1 MRRPSPRRRPV
12 DTRGSEITDSQ
23 IVQAAP
29 WGMHFYELKKD
40 GRLIFVGANPG
51 ADRILGIDTSMFIG
65 MTIEDAFP
73 ALDPAVAEAY
83 RTVARTGEIWRSER
97 IDYEYGQVKGAF
109 SVTAFQTSQDH
120 MIVAFVNII
129 ERIQIQEKNTQ
140 LLAAAQRE
148 KDTLQML
155 MDSMTDEVWFADAD
169 KKFTLANA
177 AALKSFRLEH
187 SVVDLDVQ
195 KFAGSLEVYRPDGTP
210 RPSEEAPPLRALRG
224 ESVRNEEE
232 VIRLPQTGE
241 LRFRHVTSNPVRD
254 REGKIVG
261 SVSVVRDITEKRES
275 EVLLRES
282 RNYLENLFNY
292 ANAPIIV
299 WDPSFKI
306 TRFNHAFERMT
317 GYEAKEVIGRHLR
330 VLFPA
335 GSKDESLVMINRTL
349 KGEYWESVEIP
360 IQRKDGLTRIALWN
374 SANIHSDD
382 GKAIVATIAQ
392 GQDITE
398 RKAVENALDDTRK
411 YLENLFDYANAPII
425 VWDPTF
431 HVTRF
436 NHAFEHMTGLRAS
449 EVIGQDLSILFP
461 PDSKDQSLV
470 KISQTLSGQH
480 WDSVEVPI
488 VTKNGEVKVALWN
501 SANIYAEDGR
511 TLTATIAQGQDI
523 TERKDAEIRLLE
535 YSESLSRSNAELQNF
550 AYIASHDL
558 REPLRTI
565 SGFLQILQTK
575 YGDSLDDK
583 AKDYIA
589 RSVNASVRLHNM
601 IDDILSFSR
610 LETRKKPFAK
620 TDLNEVYTAA
630 MHDLEQ
636 SLTESGASIKS
647 DRLPV
652 VWADD
657 QQMAIVFRNLIDNGV
672 KFRGKEKPK
681 VRITVRKDEDDW
693 RFSFKDNGIG
703 IDPANVSKI
712 FNMFTRLHSWKD
724 YPGNGIGLAMCK
736 KIVERHGGHIWVESE
751 VGKGST
757 FIFTIPDQE
766 AMYDKTSAV
775 EMRSSVGK
783 D

>member
-1 MRRPSPRRRPV
+1 
-12 DTRGSEITDSQ
+12 
-23 IVQAAP
+23 
-29 WGMHFYELKKD
+29 MHFYELKED
-40 GRLIFVGANPG
+40 GRLIFVGGNPG
-51 ADRILGIDTSMFIG
+51 ADRILGIDHSRLVG

-73 ALDPAVAEAY
+73 ALDPKVPDAY
-83 RTVARTGEIWRSER
+83 RHVASTGEIWRSER
-97 IDYEYGQVKGAF
+97 IDYEFGQVKGAF
-109 SVTAFQTSQDH
+109 SVTAFQTSPGC
-120 MIVAFVNII
+120 MTAAFVDIT
-129 ERIQIQEKNTQ
+129 ERIRIQEKNEQ
-140 LLAAAQRE
+140 LLAAVQRE

-155 MDSMTDEVWFADAD
+155 VDSMTDEVWFADTD
-169 KKFTLANA
+169 RKFTLANA
-177 AALKSFRLEH
+177 AALNSFRLET
-187 SVVDLDVQ
+187 SVIDMDVK

-210 RPSEEAPPLRALRG
+210 RPIEDAPPLRALRG

-232 VIRLPQTGE
+232 VIRSPQTGE

-254 REGKIVG
+254 REGNIVG
-261 SVSVVRDITEKRES
+261 SVSVVRDITEKREA
-275 EVLLRES
+275 ELLLRES
-282 RNYLENLFNY
+282 RNYLENLVNY

-317 GYEAKEVIGRHLR
+317 GYEAREVIGKHLR

-335 GSKDESLVMINRTL
+335 GSKDESLIMIDRTL
-349 KGEYWESVEIP
+349 KGEQWESVEIP

-374 SANIHSDD
+374 SANIRSDD
-382 GKAIVATIAQ
+382 GRTIIATIAQ

-398 RKAVENALDDTRK
+398 RKAVEKALDDTRK

-431 HVTRF
+431 HITRF

-449 EVIGQDLSILFP
+449 DVIGQDLSILFP
-461 PDSKDQSLV
+461 PDSRDESII
-470 KISQTLSGQH
+470 KISQTLSGRH
-480 WDSVEVPI
+480 WDSVEIPI
-488 VTKNGEVKVALWN
+488 MTKNGEVKVALWN

-589 RSVNASVRLHNM
+589 RSVNASVRLHDM
-601 IDDILSFSR
+601 IDDLLSFSR

-620 TDLNEVYTAA
+620 TDLNEVYSAA
-630 MHDLEQ
+630 IHDLEQ
-636 SLTESGASIKS
+636 SLTESGADVRS

-657 QQMAIVFRNLIDNGV
+657 HQMTIVFRNLIDNGV

-681 VRITVRKDEDDW
+681 VRITVKKDEDEW
-693 RFSFKDNGIG
+693 LFSFKDNGIG
-703 IDPANVSKI
+703 IDPANVPRI

-736 KIVERHGGHIWVESE
+736 KIIERHGGHIWVESE
-751 VGKGST
+751 IGKGST
-757 FIFTIPDQE
+757 FMFTIPDQE
-766 AMYDKTSAV
+766 AIYSRIS
-775 EMRSSVGK
+775 EMEARSSIGK

>member
-1 MRRPSPRRRPV
+1 LA
-12 DTRGSEITDSQ
+12 DTWGSGKTDTQ

-29 WGMHFYELKKD
+29 WGMHFYELKGD
-40 GRLIFVGANPG
+40 GRLVFLGANPA
-51 ADRILGIDTSMFIG
+51 ADRILGIDHSKLIG
-65 MTIEDAFP
+65 MAIDDAFP
-73 ALDPAVAEAY
+73 SLDPEVTEAY
-83 RTVARTGEIWRSER
+83 RHVAHTGEIWRSER
-97 IDYEYGQVKGAF
+97 INYEYGQVKGAF
-109 SVTAFQTSQDH
+109 SVTAFQTAPDH
-120 MIVAFVNII
+120 MSAAFVDVT
-129 ERIQIQEKNTQ
+129 ERIQIHEKNMQ

-177 AALKSFRLEH
+177 AALKSFRLED
-187 SVVDLDVQ
+187 SVIDLDVQ
-195 KFAGSLEVYRPDGTP
+195 KFAGNLEVYRPDGTA
-210 RPSEEAPPLRALRG
+210 RPTDESPPLRALRG

-232 VIRLPQTGE
+232 IIRLPQTGE
-241 LRFRHVTSNPVRD
+241 LRYRRVTSNPVRD
-254 REGKIVG
+254 HEGKIIG
-261 SVSVVRDITEKRES
+261 SVSVVRDTTEKREA

-292 ANAPIIV
+292 TNAPIIV

-306 TRFNHAFERMT
+306 TQFNHAFERMT
-317 GYEAKEVIGRHLR
+317 GYEAGDVIGKHLR
-330 VLFPA
+330 ILFPA
-335 GSKDESLVMINRTL
+335 GSKDESLIMIDRTL
-349 KGEYWESVEIP
+349 KGEQWDSVEIP
-360 IQRKDGLTRIALWN
+360 IQRRDGLTRVALWN
-374 SANIHSDD
+374 SANIRSDD
-382 GKAIVATIAQ
+382 GKAIIATIAQ

-398 RKAVENALDDTRK
+398 RKAVEIALDDTRK

-436 NHAFEHMTGLRAS
+436 NHAFEHMTGLKAS
-449 EVIGQDLSILFP
+449 EVIGKHLDILFP
-461 PDSKDQSLV
+461 PESKDESLIM
-470 KISQTLSGQH
+470 ISHTLSGQH
-480 WDSVEVPI
+480 WDSVEIPI
-488 VTKNGEVKVALWN
+488 LTMKGEVKVALWN

-523 TERKDAEIRLLE
+523 TERKDAEMRLLE

-550 AYIASHDL
+550 AYVASHDL

-601 IDDILSFSR
+601 IDDLLSFSR

-636 SLTESGASIKS
+636 SLTESGASVKS

-657 QQMAIVFRNLIDNGV
+657 QQMTIVFRNLIDNGV
-672 KFRGKEKPK
+672 KFHGKEKPK
-681 VRITVRKDEDDW
+681 VRVTVKKDEDEW
-693 RFSFKDNGIG
+693 LFSFEDNGIG
-703 IDPANVSKI
+703 IDTANISKI

-736 KIVERHGGHIWVESE
+736 KIIERHGGHIWVESK
-751 VGKGST
+751 VGKGSN
-757 FIFTIPDQE
+757 FMFTIPDQE
-766 AMYDKTSAV
+766 AISDRISAI
-775 EMRSSVGK
+775 EMPSSVGK